1 MLLITAWPDN
11 HRDRTDDD
19 IKSDSKLIADLD
31 ALFVQFNYFG
41 QLERCHSTK
50 RLHFQFIWSNPPR
63 RRFCDLQ
70 KPVRDAFST
79 IGIFCSTPSHFER
92 CVDPPASILY
102 VSKDDTRVIGP
113 FGQKPIYQRK
123 RTHARS
129 DATAGKSDSIGA
141 TAISHFDSG
150 GTVLDFVRAHPA
162 SIPRLNSLTQLHS
175 LIVNSQSE
183 THINRT
189 CIWIHGAPGTGK
201 STVTQYFPKPQSN
214 AMTSKPF
221 VTQSYRNPHTYIVD
235 DPCAFNETNATSMS
249 LFDHILVAADN
260 IIRPAR
266 RLNGDV
272 QMTHSIFIF
281 ITNATPSAQLARI
294 PDGRDVA
301 FLRRFHLIVEFKSRT
316 DIRFSR
322 VVFDPQRSLITY
334 VDF

>member
-1 MLLITAWPDN
+1 MLLVTSWPDTI
-11 HRDRTDDD
+11 RDRSDDD
-19 IKSDSKLIADLD
+19 LKSDIEFQSRVQS
-31 ALFVQFNYFG
+31 LFLQFNYFG
-41 QLERCHSTK
+41 QLERCPDTK
-50 RLHFQFIWSNPPR
+50 RLHFQFIWSNPPKR
-63 RRFCDLQ
+63 KFPALQ
-70 KPVRDAFST
+70 KPVADSFST
-79 IGIFCSTPSHFER
+79 IGCFLSVPSHFER
-92 CVDPPASILY
+92 CFDPPASVVY
-102 VSKDDTRVIGP
+102 CSKDDTRIIGP
-113 FGQKPIYQRK
+113 FGERPILE
-123 RTHARS
+123 RTRSHARPAS
-129 DATAGKSDSIGA
+129 SAGKSDSIGA
-141 TAISHFDSG
+141 SAIAHFDNG
-150 GTVLDFVRAHPA
+150 GGVLDFIRAHPPA
-162 SIPRLNSLTQLHS
+162 ISRLPSLTQLHS

-201 STVTQYFPKPQSN
+201 STVTQFFPQPQSN

-235 DPCAFNETNATSMS
+235 DPCAFNETNATSMA

-272 QMTHSIFIF
+272 QMSHKIFIF

-322 VVFDPQRSLITY
+322 VVFDPNRLLITY